1 MNEPWAEQ
9 WFTKHLIGEGY
20 FITVADPDLSDKGGG
35 AGHPDSEIRGGPVS
49 KKYFFSALWA
59 SFCSKNKGRV
69 RTPWAPLLVPPL
81 YYIAESPQASSTL
94 IFGLPVVSW
103 VSLRYLGVIIWIY
116 VCQDDS

>member
-69 RTPWAPLLVPPL
+69 RTPWAPLLDPPL
-81 YYIAESPQASSTL
+81 YYIAESPLASSTL
-94 IFGLPVVSW
+94 IFEPPVVSW
-103 VSLRYLGVIIWIY
+103 VSHRYLGIIIWIY